1 MEGFNYELA
10 MQLSYMYDR
19 AKVDKKH
26 ISRILD
32 AKNQILNGQGVFEDD
47 KQMINRIL
55 DDAIKLQ
62 QICEIYLKEFG
73 KYVYTSTDMD
83 YLIDD
88 EIENGEMQRAKAKLD
103 KIQQSL
109 KKQK

>member
-10 MQLSYMYDR
+10 IQLSYMYDR
-19 AKVDKKH
+19 AKADKKH

-55 DDAIKLQ
+55 DDAIKVQ
-62 QICEIYLKEFG
+62 QICEIYLRDFG
-73 KYVYTSTDMD
+73 KFVFVNTDMD
-83 YLIDD
+83 YLIEDD
-88 EIENGEMQRAKAKLD
+88 AENGEMQRAKAKLD
-103 KIQQSL
+103 KIQHSI
-109 KKQK
+109 KQQK